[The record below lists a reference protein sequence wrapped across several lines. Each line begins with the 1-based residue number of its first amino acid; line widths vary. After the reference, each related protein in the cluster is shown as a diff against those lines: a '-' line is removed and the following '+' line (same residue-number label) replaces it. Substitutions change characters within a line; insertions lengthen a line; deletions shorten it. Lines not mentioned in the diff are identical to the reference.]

1 MTILDGKKLSEK
13 IKLELSVE
21 ASNLKNDGI
30 EPALA
35 VILIGDDPASATY
48 VRMKEKSCE
57 KCNIKSI
64 MHRLNENTTEAEL
77 LALIDILNH
86 DYSVDGILVQLPLP
100 KHINTNR
107 VLESILPSKD
117 VDGFHAFNVGRLVED
132 LDGFVPCT
140 PLGVMRLLEEYDINP
155 TGLNACVIGA
165 SNIVGKPMFNLLLNV
180 RATISICHSKTKNL
194 SFYTKNADLIIVGVG
209 IPNLLKADMIKKDAI
224 VIDVGINR
232 LANGKLVGDVDFE
245 NVAPLCSYI
254 TPVPGGVGPMTIAML
269 LSNTIK
275 SAKIRLNKIGHK

>member
-140 PLGVMRLLEEYDINP
+140 PLGVMKLLEEYDINP

-232 LANGKLVGDVDFE
+232 LADGKLVGDVDFE